1 MGCIISCGLKLI
13 LQIFNIVLC
22 VAFLAVALFGIL
34 LKYSKSVVQH
44 LLSKVFDQFNIG
56 EEDLRQLT
64 RFIIDDADYI
74 AIILVVIGLALAALC
89 LIGCIASCCG
99 CNMLLKIY
107 ATLLIILLVAQIIA
121 VSMVFSDP
129 TLLTSLIVSS
139 LEELLK
145 SFGDVCYGRKMPS
158 TIWNVVMTV
167 NPKCCGM
174 DGWGDFE
181 KLNKSIPAQ
190 CCNMTMGCVI
200 SCGLKLVLQILNII
214 LCVALLAA
222 VLFGIL
228 LKSSKSIVQ
237 HLLSRILDQ
246 FNIGDEDLRQLARF
260 ITENS
265 DGIAV
270 ILIVVGLALAAVCLI
285 GCIASCCGYNILLKI
300 FARHP
305 NLPSHTYRP
314 KYHVYRQHVH

>member
-190 CCNMTMGCVI
+190 CCNMTSDACNTKAAQNTSMPGCRDKIVKFTTDNMMTFLYMSI
-200 SCGLKLVLQILNII
+200 
-214 LCVALLAA
+214 VA
-222 VLFGIL
+222 IL
-228 LKSSKSIVQ
+228 LK
-237 HLLSRILDQ
+237 
-246 FNIGDEDLRQLARF
+246 A
-260 ITENS
+260 
-265 DGIAV
+265 A
-270 ILIVVGLALAAVCLI
+270 LIVVVMLAICL
-285 GCIASCCGYNILLKI
+285 
-300 FARHP
+300 
-305 NLPSHTYRP
+305 
-314 KYHVYRQHVH
+314 